1 VTEPDGQVATKEIQ
15 YRGYK
20 SNISLNAE
28 TGLIAEKLNTYEL
41 VSPDGTKR
49 HLRTKRCIS
58 QGGPQSFTRST
69 VREIL
74 SRIFYTGQV
83 PYYGTN
89 EQGIKLKRRNIA
101 AIVSGQH
108 PTLIS
113 QELFDRCQQLGHE
126 RMGNLARH
134 ARMDQNIL
142 FAGEAMRSIACG

>member
-1 VTEPDGQVATKEIQ
+1 VGLT
-15 YRGYK
+15 YK
-20 SNISLNAE
+20 WYE
-28 TGLIAEKLNTYEL
+28 TGNLSHRHIAEKLNAYEL
-41 VSPDGTKR
+41 VLPDGTQR

-83 PYYGTN
+83 LYYVTN
-89 EQGIKLKRRNIA
+89 EQGIKLKRRNML
-101 AIVSGQH
+101 AIVPGRR
-108 PTLIS
+108 PALIS

-142 FAGEAMRSIACG
+142 FAGEAIGSIACG